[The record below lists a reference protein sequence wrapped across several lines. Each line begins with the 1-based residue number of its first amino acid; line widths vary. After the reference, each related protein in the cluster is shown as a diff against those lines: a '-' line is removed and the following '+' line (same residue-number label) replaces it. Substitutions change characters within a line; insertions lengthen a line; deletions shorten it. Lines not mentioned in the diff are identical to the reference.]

1 MSVTEP
7 ESSAHGQPP
16 ESVPGL
22 TNARGVSLERVP
34 VRTRETGVTLS
45 GWWLSVESDQGRGA
59 IAVVESSAADVWYR
73 GEGVFL
79 GWTGEDLRAA
89 YEALRPKCE
98 DSSELYQLG

>member
-1 MSVTEP
+1 VTEAD
-7 ESSAHGQPP
+7 SSAHGQPP

-22 TNARGVSLERVP
+22 TNARRVSLERVP

-98 DSSELYQLG
+98 DSSEIYQLG

>member
-1 MSVTEP
+1 MTEP
-7 ESSAHGQPP
+7 DSSARGEPL

-34 VRTRETGVTLS
+34 VRTRETGITLS

-59 IAVVESSAADVWYR
+59 IAVVESSVADVWYR

-79 GWTGEDLRAA
+79 GWTGDDLRAA
-89 YEALRPKCE
+89 YEALRPRSD
-98 DSSELYQLG
+98 DSFELNQLG

>member
-1 MSVTEP
+1 VTEP
-7 ESSAHGQPP
+7 DSNARGESP

-34 VRTRETGVTLS
+34 ARTRETGVTLS

-79 GWTGEDLRAA
+79 GWTGENLRAA
-89 YEALRPKCE
+89 YESLRPKSE
-98 DSSELYQLG
+98 DSFELQQLG